1 MNRCHDVEV
10 TLPQGLPAE
19 AGGWQ
24 RTARVRGVVEGD
36 EGLVSELSGYGSPLE
51 RATALLARCVTRVG
65 GCGSPGAEMID
76 SLSLGD
82 REALLLHLRRLTF
95 GERIACLLECPSCE
109 QKMEL
114 ELAVADLLLP
124 PGPETRVCQEETFSV
139 DGQALQVVFRL
150 PRATDFA
157 AALRAAEGDAAA
169 AVRALILAC
178 VEKVQ
183 QHSSA
188 RDSARE
194 APALPAQ
201 DWPEG
206 LALQLSD
213 RMEELDPQ
221 AEIMLRLVC
230 PFCEHGFSTSF
241 DTTNYLIQELL
252 QWQHGL
258 YGEVHQLARAY
269 HWSEAEI
276 LNMPARKRRKYL
288 DLLSAESVYE

>member
-1 MNRCHDVEV
+1 MNPRHDVEV
-10 TLPQGLPAE
+10 TLPQGLLTE
-19 AGGWQ
+19 AGGWR

-36 EGLVSELSGYGSPLE
+36 EGLVGELSAYGLPLE
-51 RATALLARCVTRVG
+51 RATVLLSRCVTRVG
-65 GCGSPGAEMID
+65 GCDAPGAEIID

-95 GERIACLLECPSCE
+95 GEKIACLLECPSCE

-114 ELAVADLLLP
+114 ELGVSDLILP
-124 PGPETRVCQEETFSV
+124 AGPEPQARQEETFTV

-157 AALRAAEGDAAA
+157 AALNASGGDHAA
-169 AVRALILAC
+169 AVRALISAC

-183 QHSSA
+183 QHSA
-188 RDSARE
+188 AGE
-194 APALPAQ
+194 AFTLPPQ

-206 LALQLSD
+206 LAIQLSA

-230 PFCEHGFSTSF
+230 PSCEHNFSAGF
-241 DTTNYLIQELL
+241 DTTNYLVQELL
-252 QWQHGL
+252 QWQQQL
-258 YGEVHQLARAY
+258 YAEVHRLALAY

>member
-1 MNRCHDVEV
+1 MNPCRDVEV

-24 RTARVRGVVEGD
+24 RTAQVRGVVEGD
-36 EGLVSELSGYGSPLE
+36 EGLIGELSAYELPLQ
-51 RATALLARCVTRVG
+51 RATALLSRCVTLVG
-65 GCGSPGAEMID
+65 GCDSPGAEIID

-95 GERIACLLECPSCE
+95 GEKIACLLECPSCQ

-114 ELAVADLLLP
+114 ELAVADLILP
-124 PGPETRVCQEETFSV
+124 AGPERRARQEETFTI
-139 DGQALQVVFRL
+139 DDQALQVVFRL
-150 PRATDFA
+150 PRASDFA
-157 AALRAAEGDAAA
+157 AALNASGGDPAV
-169 AVRALILAC
+169 AVRALIAAC

-183 QHSSA
+183 Q
-188 RDSARE
+188 DSAAGE
-194 APALPAQ
+194 GFTLLPQ

-206 LALQLSD
+206 LALQLSA

-230 PFCEHGFSTSF
+230 PSCGHDFSTSF
-241 DTTNYLIQELL
+241 DTTNFLVQELL
-252 QWQHGL
+252 QWQQRL
-258 YGEVHQLARAY
+258 YAEVHQLARAY

-276 LNMPARKRRKYL
+276 LNMTARKRRKYL

>member
-1 MNRCHDVEV
+1 MNPCRDVEV
-10 TLPQGLPAE
+10 TLPQGLPA
-19 AGGWQ
+19 ATGGWQ

-36 EGLVSELSGYGSPLE
+36 EGLVGELSAYGLPLD
-51 RATALLARCVTRVG
+51 RATALLSRCVTRVG
-65 GCGSPGAEMID
+65 ECDSPGAEIID

-95 GERIACLLECPSCE
+95 GERIACLLECPSCK

-124 PGPETRVCQEETFSV
+124 AGPEPRARQEETLTV
-139 DGQALQVVFRL
+139 DGQTLQVVFRM

-157 AALRAAEGDAAA
+157 AAASASQGDPAA
-169 AVRALILAC
+169 AVRALILVC

-183 QHSSA
+183 QHSAAGETSI
-188 RDSARE
+188 
-194 APALPAQ
+194 LPPQ

-206 LALQLSD
+206 LALQLSA
-213 RMEELDPQ
+213 RMEALDPQ
-221 AEIMLRLVC
+221 AEITLRLVC
-230 PFCEHGFSTSF
+230 PSCQHDFSTSF
-241 DTTNYLIQELL
+241 DTANYLVQELL
-252 QWQHGL
+252 QWQQRL
-258 YGEVHQLARAY
+258 YAEVHQLALAY

-288 DLLSAESVYE
+288 DLLSAASVYE